1 MHSLTLTL
9 ALALALVQEI
19 LWMGLFLFRLWA
31 GLGSAERSGWVEV
44 REKMVKGGKRR
55 TRG

>member
-31 GLGSAERSGWVEV
+31 GLGSAERSGWGEV